1 MTMIVG
7 RCHAS
12 AGDEKDIQ
20 IEWELPT
27 GYTVTSV
34 EVTAD
39 GGTLSTGAHA
49 HTTVDG
55 VTYAWVTRATAGI
68 CTVTFTAVTTFDSP
82 VIRDW
87 VVQFV

>member
-7 RCHAS
+7 RSHAS
-12 AGDEKDIQ
+12 VGDEKDIQ
-20 IEWELPT
+20 VEWDLPT

-34 EVTAD
+34 EVIAD

-55 VTYAWVTRATAGI
+55 VTFAWVTRATAGL
-68 CTVTFTAVTTFDSP
+68 CVVTFTAVTTFDSP
-82 VIRDW
+82 IIRA
-87 VVQFV
+87 VTVQFV